1 MKRVWQVSAKVLT
14 GFFAAVMCAMP
25 QAYTVSARPGVVNY
39 IEGSAYLNG
48 QPVSAKQQRS
58 TFLNANDTL
67 STDIGKAEVLL
78 TPGVFLRIGD
88 NSQVRMISPSLTDTQ
103 VELNRGEAMLEV
115 DELVKDNHIS
125 LLDHGS
131 SIVVQKTGLYRFT
144 SGDQPTAATMDGK
157 AEIYLG
163 DDHIQLSKGHETV
176 LTGRLRAEK
185 FDAKRE
191 DDLYAWSNARSEY
204 DSAASYQTAKNV
216 NLNSYGNTYNSAW
229 GGYGFGGWAAPG
241 WYWNSGFN
249 SYAWLPMNAAFFSP
263 FGYGFYG
270 PGVVGYA
277 PVIMAPIY
285 GGGGGL
291 NWQNWKKTH
300 PGATTAPVKGGQVA
314 AVPVNPKAPP
324 ALGLARSPAAAAMA
338 RSQMARSFASQGG
351 FRTATGAPAARFEG
365 GRMSGSS
372 GVRMGSSGFAHGS
385 AGGGEGVAHSSGGA
399 ADSQAELVPVVASR
413 AADSPVAVTPAV
425 ERPLVVAAVTNNSN
439 SFLYTKA
446 AGLRFEPL
454 FVFLEVS
461 QYDGRNHALSAQI
474 RA

>member
-14 GFFAAVMCAMP
+14 GFFTVAMCAMP

-39 IEGSAYLNG
+39 IEGNAYLNG
-48 QPVSAKQQRS
+48 QPILAKQQKS

-115 DELVKDNHIS
+115 DELLKDNHIN
-125 LLDHGS
+125 LLNHGA

-144 SGDQPTAATMDGK
+144 TGDQPTAATMDGK

-163 DDHIQLSKGHETV
+163 DDHIQLGKGHETV
-176 LTGRLRAEK
+176 LSGQLRAEK

-216 NLNSYGNTYNSAW
+216 SANSYNSGW
-229 GGYGFGGWAAPG
+229 WDYGFAGSAAPG
-241 WYWNSGFN
+241 WYWNSGLN
-249 SYAWLPMNAAFFSP
+249 SYAWLPMNGAFYSP

-270 PGVVGYA
+270 AGLVGYA

-285 GGGGGL
+285 GGGGGYQ
-291 NWQNWKKTH
+291 NWQNWKKMH
-300 PGATTAPVKGGQVA
+300 PGATTAPAKGGQVA
-314 AVPVNPKAPP
+314 AVPVNPKRPP
-324 ALGLARSPAAAAMA
+324 ALGIVRSPAAAAMA
-338 RSQMARSFASQGG
+338 RSQMSRSFASRGG
-351 FRTATGAPAARFEG
+351 FRTANGAPAARFEG
-365 GRMSGSS
+365 GRISGSS
-372 GVRMGSSGFAHGS
+372 GVRMGSGGFSRGSSGPRG
-385 AGGGEGVAHSSGGA
+385 GVAHSSGGGFSGGA
-399 ADSQAELVPVVASR
+399 RSSGGFSGGARSSGGM
-413 AADSPVAVTPAV
+413 S
-425 ERPLVVAAVTNNSN
+425 S
-439 SFLYTKA
+439 
-446 AGLRFEPL
+446 GGG
-454 FVFLEVS
+454 VS
-461 QYDGRNHALSAQI
+461 HK
-474 RA
+474 